1 MIKNA
6 AFTFIIFFLSFNK
19 SYSSDL
25 NKIINNIQ
33 QLNTVKFNFIQ
44 NINDKTEIGN
54 CTLAFSGKLKCLY
67 DDKNKKE
74 LVVNDNQLAISQKR
88 YNKTFF
94 YPVKKSYFKEILN
107 KQDFIKIISQS
118 KKKVRD
124 KQIHLKYKKNEINQI
139 TFLFDKNSFFL
150 EGWKTTDQFN
160 NKILFEIEILESN
173 FSVNDDFFKIP
184 YIN

>member
-1 MIKNA
+1 LIKNA
-6 AFTFIIFFLSFNK
+6 AFAFIIFFLLFGK

-25 NKIINNIQ
+25 NKIIHNIQ
-33 QLNTVKFNFIQ
+33 QLNTIKFNFIQ
-44 NINDKTEIGN
+44 NINDKTEMGN
-54 CTLAFSGKLKCLY
+54 CTLAFSGKLKCFY

-94 YPVKKSYFKEILN
+94 YPLKRSYFKKILD

-124 KQIHLKYKKNEINQI
+124 EQIHLIYKKNEINEI

-160 NKILFEIEILESN
+160 NEILFEIKILENN
-173 FSVNDDFFKIP
+173 FIVSDDFFKIP
-184 YIN
+184 SLN